1 MKSKDIVYT
10 LGYVALFSIALY
22 FVFGLLKISG
32 QGLSSMGLTDDIIE
46 GMTDKAKEKS
56 MGKIDKIIEK
66 KQKELEKMQEDFDPD
81 EFSDKISELMAIEKK
96 LARHKFIEILAKDG
110 PSSAMQAIQASA
122 TYHPLGAL
130 SMAIDPENILNDSSG
145 GSSMF

>member
-56 MGKIDKIIEK
+56 MGKIDKLIEK

-96 LARHKFIEILAKDG
+96 LARHKFIEILAKLG
-110 PSSAMQAIQASA
+110 PSSAIQGMQGAAMQ
-122 TYHPLGAL
+122 HPLGAL
-130 SMAIDPENILNDSSG
+130 SIAIDPENILND
-145 GSSMF
+145 